1 MFICSFWYVSFLFSF
16 FPFFL
21 IILVLFFLFFYFF
34 YFALSCPLST
44 RFLLGLFSSS
54 FLAGLLFESF
64 PNPRSRFVELI
75 PFSCSLLFFMTSLDF
90 LFVLTVPCLSSGLF
104 QVLLGSLFVA
114 CAWPLHT
121 VLPDLQRQ

>member
-16 FPFFL
+16 FLNYFSF
-21 IILVLFFLFFYFF
+21 IFYFFYFFF

-75 PFSCSLLFFMTSLDF
+75 PLSCSCLFFMTSLGF